1 MQKILFV
8 CTANIYRSRFSEEVF
23 NHLAMKKNIS
33 SRAFSA
39 GLMVGNYTSRKIYY
53 PALKKLKLLN
63 ITPLRKD
70 ELSIHI
76 DDVKLKDFNKII
88 CMDKNE
94 HQPMVNEN
102 KKLKNIEI
110 DYWDIIDEPLVP
122 SNISLP
128 KCFSKVQDLIKNIS

>member
-1 MQKILFV
+1 M
-8 CTANIYRSRFSEEVF
+8 
-23 NHLAMKKNIS
+23 
-33 SRAFSA
+33 
-39 GLMVGNYTSRKIYY
+39 GNYTTRKIYY
-53 PALKKLKLLN
+53 PALKNLKLLN

-70 ELSIHI
+70 ELSVHI
-76 DDVKLKDFNKII
+76 DDIELKDFNKII

-94 HQPMVNEN
+94 HQPMVKEN

-128 KCFSKVQDLIKNIS
+128 KCFSKVQELLKNIS

>member
-1 MQKILFV
+1 
-8 CTANIYRSRFSEEVF
+8 
-23 NHLAMKKNIS
+23 
-33 SRAFSA
+33 
-39 GLMVGNYTSRKIYY
+39 MVGHYKTRTIYA
-53 PALKKLKLLN
+53 PALEQLELLN
-63 ITPLRKD
+63 IVPKRKD

-94 HQPMVNEN
+94 HKPMVNEN

-128 KCFSKVQDLIKNIS
+128 KCFSKVQELIKNIS

>member
-1 MQKILFV
+1 
-8 CTANIYRSRFSEEVF
+8 
-23 NHLAMKKNIS
+23 
-33 SRAFSA
+33 
-39 GLMVGNYTSRKIYY
+39 MVGNYTTRKIYY
-53 PALKKLKLLN
+53 PAFKKLKLLN

-76 DDVKLKDFNKII
+76 DDVKLNDFNKII

-128 KCFSKVQDLIKNIS
+128 KCFSKVQELIKNIS